1 MPNITPTALALE
13 LARARRNA
21 LHEAAELADRL
32 GDQHPEVQAAALR
45 ALTIQAEGEV
55 DRLNE
60 ERTAEVKAAEASKA
74 TPKESRRRVRSP
86 ETPLPEASLPGV
98 SDGA

>member
-13 LARARRNA
+13 LARARRDA

-32 GDQHPEVQAAALR
+32 ADQHPEVQAAALR
-45 ALTIQAEGEV
+45 ALTTRAEDEV

-60 ERTAEVKAAEASKA
+60 ERTAEVKAAEAAKA
-74 TPKESRRRVRSP
+74 VAPKASGRRRGAEP
-86 ETPLPEASLPGV
+86 AQPPLEPPPSG
-98 SDGA
+98 DGL